1 MKKATLLL
9 FLCFL
14 GFCFAAND
22 QKVTVTGFA
31 TEKKPTKAAYEDAL
45 QNALRNAVAKNL
57 GTWIKSQSSSVN
69 FSDANSLNQAKY
81 DILSKANDFIVN
93 YKVLK
98 RGLSSK
104 GLYEITIEA
113 VVSTDRLSGELRSW
127 EKKGV
132 FTTVTSNASLSSKN
146 SYSGNAEAS
155 TYANDEASV
164 DASVRSQS
172 SRAGNSSRNS
182 SVSANGRYSGSAS
195 GSYSGAV
202 DGSAHVDG
210 DENSVSYRGKHHQR
224 ANADYSAQ
232 ASADYNEN
240 RSGGYDSNDRMNAS
254 YSAQGRSTRQSDR
267 ASKVSGSSEVNAQAS
282 LSVTTGKIDENLY
295 AKFADM
301 RIIDGFQQE
310 FKEKGF
316 DLKAADR
323 AREIAVAPSALQTG
337 ININD
342 RSAVRDLAEKEG
354 ANFVARGEV
363 MLLGQG
369 RSAATGQIEVTGKI
383 GTEIIDVNS
392 GDVVASYSNTV
403 TVSNSNVDKAKAQ
416 LIKKASV
423 VAARTL
429 ASQTLQTWQER
440 AEKGRQY
447 TVEIRNMTKAR
458 SQKLPFEKALKSIAS
473 ISSQTSPAK
482 GVQTYTL
489 LYKGNKSDLG
499 EAIIMAIG
507 DAKGFSEDEFDGPND
522 ENGKIVFTFT
532 K

>member
-1 MKKATLLL
+1 M
-9 FLCFL
+9 
-14 GFCFAAND
+14 
-22 QKVTVTGFA
+22 
-31 TEKKPTKAAYEDAL
+31 
-45 QNALRNAVAKNL
+45 QNALRNAVEKNL
-57 GTWIKSQSSSVN
+57 GTWIKSQSSSVS
-69 FSDANSLNQAKY
+69 FSDANSFNQAKY

-113 VVSTDRLSGELRSW
+113 VVSTDRLSGELRKYVGELKSKMDNPSIAFVLTSW
-127 EKKGV
+127 EKKGM

-146 SYSGNAEAS
+146 SYSGNAESS

-164 DASVRSQS
+164 DASVRGQS

-182 SVSANGRYSGSAS
+182 SVSANGRYSGSTS

-210 DENSVSYRGKHHQR
+210 DESSVSYQGNHNQS
-224 ANADYSAQ
+224 ANATYSAQ
-232 ASADYNEN
+232 GSASYN
-240 RSGGYDSNDRMNAS
+240 SNDRVDAS
-254 YSAQGRSTRQSDR
+254 YSAQGRSTWQSDH
-267 ASKVSGSSEVNAQAS
+267 ANKVSGSSNINAQTS
-282 LSVTTGKIDENLY
+282 LSITSGKIDENLY

-301 RIIDGFQQE
+301 SIIDGFQQE

-316 DLKAADR
+316 DLKAADK
-323 AREIAVAPSALQTG
+323 AREIAVAPSALSTG

-473 ISSQTSPAK
+473 ISSQTSPSK

-507 DAKGFSEDEFDGPND
+507 DAKGFSEEEFDGPND